1 MKDLIEDTIK
11 AMEELEEMNK
21 NSIQAEKKSET
32 SNDSSEKKV
41 NNGDKKRKIQKIFNI
56 LEHSKTMKEIA
67 MQHWQK

>member
-21 NSIQAEKKSET
+21 NSIPAEKKSET

-41 NNGDKKRKIQKIFNI
+41 NKGDKK
-56 LEHSKTMKEIA
+56 
-67 MQHWQK
+67 

>member
-21 NSIQAEKKSET
+21 NSIPAENKSET

-41 NNGDKKRKIQKIFNI
+41 NKWSKK
-56 LEHSKTMKEIA
+56 
-67 MQHWQK
+67 

>member
-21 NSIQAEKKSET
+21 NSIPAKKKSET

-41 NNGDKKRKIQKIFNI
+41 NKWSKK
-56 LEHSKTMKEIA
+56 
-67 MQHWQK
+67 